1 MISPSEPQQTR
12 RHQGKQRKRC
22 QRTIPQRKII
32 SKRIFNWTKTIM
44 LYRIDMEFKNKIK
57 ITKNRISTKL
67 MSSHSRKR
75 KINLKAINT

>member
-1 MISPSEPQQTR
+1 
-12 RHQGKQRKRC
+12 
-22 QRTIPQRKII
+22 
-32 SKRIFNWTKTIM
+32 M